1 MTLLAGFSG
10 KEVVRRLEQIGYRM
24 VRQKGS
30 HARLVHTDPTRRK
43 ITVPLHKEIGVG
55 LLTQIIK
62 DSGMS
67 VKHFLGSK

>member
-10 KEVVRRLEQIGYRM
+10 KDVIRRLEHEGYRV

-30 HARLVHTDPTRRK
+30 HARLVHTDFARRK

-55 LLTQIIK
+55 LLMQIIK

-67 VKHFLGSK
+67 VEHFLGSK